1 MLEIK
6 NISIE
11 KKNVFNVLISRLGI
25 NKERIS
31 GLEDTTIKTSKTE
44 NQGEN
49 NLKKI
54 QQNLQGL

>member
-54 QQNLQGL
+54 QQNLQ